1 MRQDNKTLLYI
12 LFMIVLLLALF
23 HVFSKRTFEE
33 HSEQYKKLSN
43 EIVANNVSINQLK
56 EQLYKKYD
64 SLKIIEKEKIIIEKQ
79 IRENQDE
86 IINTNSIDSLIVLY
100 YKYRTADSTFR
111 Q

>member
-1 MRQDNKTLLYI
+1 MSRDNKMLLCI
-12 LFMIVLLLALF
+12 LSMIALLFILF
-23 HVFSKRTFEE
+23 HVFSKRTFED
-33 HSEQYKKLSN
+33 HSAQYEKLSN
-43 EIVANNVSINQLK
+43 EIVASNISINQLK